1 MSDNVR
7 LVIDH
12 NNNKIIGKDKSSS
25 KVDGISALC
34 IAEAAMLLKTTG
46 R

>member
-7 LVIDH
+7 LTVDH
-12 NNNKIIGKDKSSS
+12 NGNKLLDKGKSAS
-25 KVDGISALC
+25 KIDGIAALC
-34 IAEAAMLLKTTG
+34 IAEAGMLLKTTG